1 MTEPNTINEAALTDI
16 AQRATDHTHDAA
28 AGCSCMDAL
37 RLVSEV
43 RRLRQLV
50 VDAEPYVT
58 DNEQTPTI
66 NLVARLKAE
75 LDRG

>member
-1 MTEPNTINEAALTDI
+1 VI
-16 AQRATDHTHDAA
+16 
-28 AGCSCMDAL
+28 
-37 RLVSEV
+37 
-43 RRLRQLV
+43 
-50 VDAEPYVT
+50 DAEPYVT